1 MLLLSYYMC
10 NSGGGIYTYYLSVWC
25 WSKIYSMIK
34 YIFLSFLMKTVLSNL
49 FKSCLF
55 CCVSSSMVELFQGDK
70 KQMGMTSRL
79 RQLTMGTAESYQ
91 HPLCA
96 KINELSNSR
105 RTYKVQIC
113 WLLPVRA
120 CNEQQCS
127 VWICSHTF
135 KHLKALF
142 FFPLSIY
149 LHSSLCSLNY
159 QWNLTDRDQNR
170 SWFNIK
176 GHSDVAVSLSSY
188 KNKCSSTVSVFLS
201 LKCINLMIIVCYTKN
216 IPSVLSSGAETYM
229 QNYS

>member
-1 MLLLSYYMC
+1 MNNFRPSLQLSVPMAC
-10 NSGGGIYTYYLSVWC
+10 CCFLTTCVILWGGIYTYYLSVWC
-25 WSKIYSMIK
+25 WFKIYRMIK

-96 KINELSNSR
+96 KINESSNSR

-142 FFPLSIY
+142 FFSPKYLLTLFPL
-149 LHSSLCSLNY
+149 
-159 QWNLTDRDQNR
+159 LT
-170 SWFNIK
+170 
-176 GHSDVAVSLSSY
+176 
-188 KNKCSSTVSVFLS
+188 
-201 LKCINLMIIVCYTKN
+201 
-216 IPSVLSSGAETYM
+216 
-229 QNYS
+229 